1 MKFLV
6 RRYYSGY
13 CSYEVEAENEA
24 DAYNIAVDLPV
35 DEGEILSTL
44 EDWSDADEVE
54 VIEDIEDDEY

>member
-24 DAYNIAVDLPV
+24 DAYNIAVNLPV

-44 EDWSDADEVE
+44 EDWSDADEVG
-54 VIEDIEDDEY
+54 Y